1 MTSASVSE
9 YSRIPALA
17 RAWVPAPYGQE
28 IVYRAAGDGQP
39 IILLHGFVNS
49 SALWNDTIAAFQQ
62 DYRLY
67 ALDLPGHGQSP
78 PRIPWKLREV
88 AEIVAAW
95 QRVLEIEQ
103 ATLIG
108 HSMGGALA
116 MLLAAARPDLV
127 KRLVLVNPAGL
138 PIQQPV
144 LRAFTRAGLGFSL
157 RQQARAA
164 NGSISPRS
172 QQALALWQAA
182 EDVLSCDLRPEL
194 SDIHCPTTLIWGTG
208 DRLLP
213 LQSAVILQR
222 LISGA
227 ELILLPNLRHR
238 PHRANPQI
246 FQTILRDVLAREVA
260 AANSQGG
267 ARGDGERQNTQAS
280 HPA

>member
-1 MTSASVSE
+1 MLSLAST
-9 YSRIPALA
+9 
-17 RAWVPAPYGQE
+17 WVPAPYGQE
-28 IVYRAAGDGQP
+28 VVYRVAGDGQP
-39 IILLHGFVNS
+39 IILLHGFVNT
-49 SALWNDTIAAFQQ
+49 SALWNETITAFQQ

-67 ALDLPGHGQSP
+67 ALDLPGHGHSP

-95 QRVLEIEQ
+95 LRLLEIGQ

-116 MLLAAARPDLV
+116 MLLAATRPDLV

-157 RQQARAA
+157 RQHANAA
-164 NGSISPRS
+164 DGSVSPRS
-172 QQALALWQAA
+172 KQTLALWQAA

-194 SDIHCPTTLIWGTG
+194 GAIHCPTTLIWGTG

-213 LQSAVILQR
+213 MQSAIILQR

-227 ELILLPNLRHR
+227 ELVFLPNLRHR
-238 PHRANPQI
+238 PHRANPQV
-246 FQTILRDVLAREVA
+246 FQAILRDVLMREGVSPDASEDHLPGASLA
-260 AANSQGG
+260 A
-267 ARGDGERQNTQAS
+267 T
-280 HPA
+280 

>member
-1 MTSASVSE
+1 MTAASFSKH
-9 YSRIPALA
+9 SRALSLA
-17 RAWVPAPYGQE
+17 CAWVPAPYGQE
-28 IVYRAAGDGQP
+28 LVYRMAGDGQP

-67 ALDLPGHGQSP
+67 APDLPGHGQSP
-78 PRIPWKLREV
+78 PRIPWKLRDV

-95 QRVLEIEQ
+95 LRVLEVDQ

-127 KRLVLVNPAGL
+127 KRLVLVNPVGL

-157 RQQARAA
+157 RQHANAV
-164 NGSISPRS
+164 NGSVSPLS

-194 SDIHCPTTLIWGTG
+194 SAIHCPTTLIWGTG

-246 FQTILRDVLAREVA
+246 FQTILRDVLAREEA
-260 AANSQGG
+260 TDSSQ
-267 ARGDGERQNTQAS
+267 RSTRVEGEPYNTQDS
-280 HPA
+280 HLA